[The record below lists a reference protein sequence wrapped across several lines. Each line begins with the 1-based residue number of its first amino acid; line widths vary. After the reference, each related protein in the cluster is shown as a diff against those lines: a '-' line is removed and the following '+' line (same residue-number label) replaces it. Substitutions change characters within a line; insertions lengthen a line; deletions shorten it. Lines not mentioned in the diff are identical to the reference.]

1 MLLLMRQ
8 KNQRANGLLVK
19 KVLSLGRQR
28 SKLSAVFDIETLENT
43 TEVRLDSWNAQKEL
57 VGNCIVRV
65 TISHQLDD
73 SSVLVAQFMPFVT
86 AGQRQSLFKQ

>member
-1 MLLLMRQ
+1 MRQ
-8 KNQRANGLLVK
+8 NNQRDNGLLVK
-19 KVLSLGRQR
+19 KVLSLGRKR
-28 SKLSAVFDIETLENT
+28 SKLSTVFDIETLENA
-43 TEVRLDSWNAQKEL
+43 TEVRLDSRQAQKEF

-73 SSVLVAQFMPFVT
+73 FSVLVAQFMRFVT